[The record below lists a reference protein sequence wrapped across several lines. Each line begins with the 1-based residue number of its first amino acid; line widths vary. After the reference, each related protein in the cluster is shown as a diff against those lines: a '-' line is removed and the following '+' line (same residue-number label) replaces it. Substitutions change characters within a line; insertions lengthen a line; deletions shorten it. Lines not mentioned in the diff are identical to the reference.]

1 MWFFC
6 FYSGTEKNGGKFL
19 LADVLALIVIG
30 SMAIVGESTFVGD
43 ILLMIALVLL
53 WGFLFNSLE

>member
-1 MWFFC
+1 M
-6 FYSGTEKNGGKFL
+6 

>member
-1 MWFFC
+1 
-6 FYSGTEKNGGKFL
+6 L